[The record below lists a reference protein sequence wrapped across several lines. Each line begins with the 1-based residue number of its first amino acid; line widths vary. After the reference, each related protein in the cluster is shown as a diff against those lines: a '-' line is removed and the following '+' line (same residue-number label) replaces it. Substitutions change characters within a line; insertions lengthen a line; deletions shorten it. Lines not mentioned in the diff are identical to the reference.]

1 MRHKNKTL
9 TSLVFIATLL
19 TLGIVSPGC
28 QQWLRIGFK
37 AQAPVDTDSGAQ
49 KKERRRRAYS
59 STEMRG
65 VWVSNVDSNVMDSF
79 GQMESLAARISNLN
93 MNALYPVVWNKGE
106 TFYPSEVMARNGAPK
121 ISTRY
126 GLSSLKRDPM
136 NDWLTLGN
144 QYDLDIVPWFEWGV
158 KVPANSPLAQRHP
171 EWLSKDSN
179 GRSSFDQDGT
189 STSYLNFFNPDV
201 QAFYE
206 ELMVEFVTRYD
217 VPAIQFD
224 DHMSLKNT
232 FGYDDFTLDLY
243 KKETGRAGKPQPE
256 ASDWLSWRA
265 GKLTQF
271 IARIS
276 RAIKTARPGIKFS
289 DSPNPYPWSYQNY
302 VQDWPQWVESGLVD
316 EVVVQVYRDNMG
328 RFQGELSSPVL
339 EKAKGKA
346 NVIIG
351 VLSGLKPE
359 PMPIEMVRAQTNMV
373 RDFGFQGVVYFF
385 QESLLQ
391 FTASGETVENRLNVI
406 KQLFPSPAR
415 TP

>member
-1 MRHKNKTL
+1 M
-9 TSLVFIATLL
+9 
-19 TLGIVSPGC
+19 
-28 QQWLRIGFK
+28 
-37 AQAPVDTDSGAQ
+37 
-49 KKERRRRAYS
+49 
-59 STEMRG
+59 
-65 VWVSNVDSNVMDSF
+65 
-79 GQMESLAARISNLN
+79 
-93 MNALYPVVWNKGE
+93 
-106 TFYPSEVMARNGAPK
+106 
-121 ISTRY
+121 
-126 GLSSLKRDPM
+126 
-136 NDWLTLGN
+136 
-144 QYDLDIVPWFEWGV
+144 

-189 STSYLNFFNPDV
+189 STAYLNFFNPDV

-289 DSPNPYPWSYQNY
+289 VSPNPYPWSYQNY
-302 VQDWPQWVESGLVD
+302 VQDWPQWVENGLVD

>member
-1 MRHKNKTL
+1 
-9 TSLVFIATLL
+9 
-19 TLGIVSPGC
+19 
-28 QQWLRIGFK
+28 
-37 AQAPVDTDSGAQ
+37 
-49 KKERRRRAYS
+49 
-59 STEMRG
+59 
-65 VWVSNVDSNVMDSF
+65 
-79 GQMESLAARISNLN
+79 
-93 MNALYPVVWNKGE
+93 
-106 TFYPSEVMARNGAPK
+106 
-121 ISTRY
+121 
-126 GLSSLKRDPM
+126 
-136 NDWLTLGN
+136 
-144 QYDLDIVPWFEWGV
+144 
-158 KVPANSPLAQRHP
+158 
-171 EWLSKDSN
+171 
-179 GRSSFDQDGT
+179 
-189 STSYLNFFNPDV
+189 
-201 QAFYE
+201 
-206 ELMVEFVTRYD
+206 MVEFVTRYD

-289 DSPNPYPWSYQNY
+289 VSPNPYPWSYQNY

>member
-1 MRHKNKTL
+1 MVDNSTKVLAVTSTTSTTITSTNTMVGYYSQLAGTDL
-9 TSLVFIATLL
+9 TYISDATTNNIYNVYLYVQNLSLGSTYLNNNSVF
-19 TLGIVSPGC
+19 
-28 QQWLRIGFK
+28 R
-37 AQAPVDTDSGAQ
+37 
-49 KKERRRRAYS
+49 
-59 STEMRG
+59 
-65 VWVSNVDSNVMDSF
+65 
-79 GQMESLAARISNLN
+79 SLAYYTVGTTKYYLDTSGFYFLCNRYASSISGLLPF
-93 MNALYPVVWNKGE
+93 AGE
-106 TFYPSEVMARNGAPK
+106 Y
-121 ISTRY
+121 ST
-126 GLSSLKRDPM
+126 
-136 NDWLTLGN
+136 
-144 QYDLDIVPWFEWGV
+144 
-158 KVPANSPLAQRHP
+158 
-171 EWLSKDSN
+171 
-179 GRSSFDQDGT
+179 
-189 STSYLNFFNPDV
+189 
-201 QAFYE
+201 FYE

-289 DSPNPYPWSYQNY
+289 VSPNPYPWSYQNY